1 VNKRAAFKARGQLRK
16 ASKLLSIV
24 DRNVRLMGVPQLA
37 GKRGVAA
44 LEVFGLR
51 EWRALARQH
60 GIVIPSRDVI
70 PIILRLVAERGD
82 APALRQLELR
92 KTSAPVATTRKRE
105 SA

>member
-1 VNKRAAFKARGQLRK
+1 VNRKALIARRQLSK

-24 DRNVRLMGVPQLA
+24 DENVRFTGMPMLA

-44 LEVFGLR
+44 LEVFGIR

-60 GIVIPSRDVI
+60 GIVPPSKDVI
-70 PIILRLVAERGD
+70 PLILKLVEERGG
-82 APALRQLELR
+82 PAAFPRQLTLR
-92 KTSAPVATTRKRE
+92 KVAGAPSSRRE